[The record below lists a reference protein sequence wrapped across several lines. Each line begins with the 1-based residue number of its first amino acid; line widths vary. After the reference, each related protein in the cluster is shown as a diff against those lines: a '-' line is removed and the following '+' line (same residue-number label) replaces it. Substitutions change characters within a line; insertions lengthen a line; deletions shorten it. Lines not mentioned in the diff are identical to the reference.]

1 MRGIGLNTPGD
12 SGVRIVPVLIASVLA
27 FAATGVI
34 SVVRLVV
41 RDILQAEGESD
52 ARDPEQDT

>member
-1 MRGIGLNTPGD
+1 
-12 SGVRIVPVLIASVLA
+12 VPVLIASVLA

>member
-1 MRGIGLNTPGD
+1 M

-34 SVVRLVV
+34 SVVTLVV
-41 RDILQAEGESD
+41 RDVLQVEPESD
-52 ARDPEQDT
+52 PPDPDHDA